1 MAIFHLSVKAIGRAN
16 GRSATAAA
24 AYRAA
29 TRIED
34 ERTGLTHDYT
44 RKTGV
49 AYREIVVP
57 DGAPHWAQDRVQLW
71 NAAELAET
79 RKNSTVAREFEVA
92 LPGELAAP
100 ERRHLA
106 TSLAQ
111 EIAARHR
118 CAVDVAIHAPGRGGD
133 NRNHHAHLLMTT
145 RRLEASGFTEKT
157 RELDDLKTGEVTR
170 WRERWATLVN
180 EHLEEHGHKER
191 VDHRSLEAQGLDRE
205 ATYHKGPA
213 VTAIERRGE
222 VSHVTYRHQDE
233 AAERLKIAAELGR
246 LERESNELA
255 RSIID
260 TTADL
265 KATIAARDAERVA
278 SPGEAAHEPKPSMPD
293 MRRDAQTQWLAL
305 IAEQGRAERH
315 NQSRDAGPTLDLSG
329 NVAAA
334 RSGTSPVEAV
344 TRDEAHAA
352 WLSHRTE
359 HAADPSGTDKPTPG
373 NETPRDDDHAL

>member
-1 MAIFHLSVKAIGRAN
+1 MPRVANPHMAIFHLSVKAIGRAN

-29 TRIED
+29 SRIED
-34 ERTGLTHDYT
+34 ERTGLVHDYT

-49 AYREIVVP
+49 VHREIAVP

-106 TSLAQ
+106 SSLAQ

-180 EHLEEHGHKER
+180 EHLEEHGHRDR
-191 VDHRSLEAQGLDRE
+191 VDHRSLEAQGVDRE
-205 ATYHKGPA
+205 ATSHKGPA

-222 VSHVTYRHQDE
+222 VAHVTYRHLDE
-233 AAERLKIAAELGR
+233 AAERLRIAVELSR
-246 LERESNELA
+246 LERASSEVK

-260 TTADL
+260 TSTELRAAIADRDRTRTA
-265 KATIAARDAERVA
+265 EQV
-278 SPGEAAHEPKPSMPD
+278 
-293 MRRDAQTQWLAL
+293 RRDAQAAWLAS
-305 IAEQGRAERH
+305 RATAADATAAARPASER
-315 NQSRDAGPTLDLSG
+315 TLDLTGDLGAASREAREQG
-329 NVAAA
+329 LAERTSAQPPSSAAA
-334 RSGTSPVEAV
+334 QGAEPKT
-344 TRDEAHAA
+344 
-352 WLSHRTE
+352 
-359 HAADPSGTDKPTPG
+359 PSRLILP
-373 NETPRDDDHAL
+373 DDDLTK